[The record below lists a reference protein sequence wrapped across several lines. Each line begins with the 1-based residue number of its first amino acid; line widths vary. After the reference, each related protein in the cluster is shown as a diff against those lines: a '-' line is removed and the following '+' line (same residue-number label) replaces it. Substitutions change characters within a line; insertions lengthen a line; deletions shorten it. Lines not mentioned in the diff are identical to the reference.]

1 MTPAAVAENGAA
13 AAAVSSSEV
22 RFLLDGSDGNQRRTL
37 ELQHPG
43 GDADLAFKI
52 KTATKNGKER
62 YLASPLVSPSSGV
75 IHPGETLSIQ
85 VMFIEKKLKMLYQ
98 SYQRRGASV
107 LTNQG
112 GELMI
117 EASYVLSDHES
128 LEANSEKKSQTF
140 VSIAFD
146 VTENGTQANDFRPSL
161 VKVRD
166 PNEGGL
172 EDPADTIEKEYT
184 DAPQASELDIL
195 LSSPEQRPVS
205 SVTINPAA
213 EVQSD
218 LHSQIQREVS
228 QQLWRSMSV
237 QDVNP
242 HVEME
247 RMERHSLRIS
257 KGEETAL
264 TQEDME
270 MQYLKEYSRTKK
282 LSRDTFSFLVFAK
295 IFSTP
300 FIWGVMVF
308 TLQILFFSL
317 MAVEH
322 IHPQTDNPFGIPADV
337 DTTVRIVQFIS
348 LVVAVITQDD
358 IRSAINLAYESYDSE
373 AGLTKAFRGASKEKW
388 AFSIFCRF
396 VAGALGIFVT
406 FLLVMT
412 QDDSVE
418 LLLNFTAME
427 FVSKLDDVAFFV
439 ARQGFGGQ
447 ANQDAARIMER
458 KYRTKRSRRLT
469 RTFLLLIIFV
479 ALLAGWITIVVQQDS
494 SYYISDSV
502 HVQFS
507 DDFDSDLGTF
517 SGVYK
522 RVDGSMAG
530 LSIGYADY
538 YEVRSGGKAKL
549 GYCHSE
555 GAWTLT
561 YDEKGDGSE
570 LDSCN
575 WKAISDE
582 TASYDIMD
590 TATSPWFTRAEGI
603 PMKFPLKDAFHLT
616 DTSCKFLGDA
626 VCNGRGV
633 CKDDSCVCN
642 EGYFGLKC
650 EFGEPC
656 DTLATD
662 IRFGVFRG
670 NREWSTEFDILK
682 SENDEIVVSYNR
694 PVYYK
699 SYKDGVI
706 DIVMFVG
713 RRWVVTSSEML
724 SGFWNK
730 NNSVT
735 SEGQISTVLSDY
747 LSDFHAYYSK
757 NKIAFTTEPVDAR
770 SPEDSATPVEK
781 QWFRVKE
788 ASQKEMGI
796 QSVDLTSPVRTLL
809 LCSVCNNVSNP
820 CLYDGVCHAGGTCK
834 CSDAGAGKLCQIP
847 PLGTG
852 FCDPYFNSPGF
863 NFDGGDCCES
873 TCVSKD
879 FKCGKDRT
887 GFGDTGYYDC
897 KLEKGVWLPDSQCGS
912 DDPIDL
918 CPKGRENRPIVG
930 ARLSKAGSSVAL
942 SDNGKILAIGEPG
955 TATVRLFDKDG
966 SHWIQRGAE
975 VKGPAGS
982 DFGLTMAMSG
992 GIRHAV
998 SSPQASVRVTLVVGA
1013 PSIGLIRVYTC
1024 GTLECL
1030 MGAETAIDPRNN
1042 STEYADQKTASL
1054 YLHSIF
1060 AETLAMSKDGSTIVA
1075 NLPHDRNDT
1084 THPGPGNDLFIVYD
1098 WDGSNLV
1105 QRKNNVRA
1113 KGHNER
1119 EHDILGTPITQ
1130 ALASPMKHIGVLPA
1144 HYLSLSRNGDV
1155 LAVGDVY
1162 YRGNLY
1168 GDQWVIE
1175 YATINVE
1182 VYQWKDSGW
1191 EPRRGV
1197 QKLGNDDHFLDYFKK
1212 TYHHHSMDLSDDSLV
1227 IAVAS
1232 RYLSTVYE
1240 DGSSHGHQGVKVYF
1254 WNGVD
1259 WVERDFILIWE
1270 HDLTIY
1276 PSLSVALSSDGS
1288 VLTVGRNFDPS
1299 VIETFA
1305 WNGTNYEKVRGVLDA
1320 LPPTNLALSEDG
1332 SKLAVGLPESEK
1344 DQKGSV
1350 YVYTELPDSPKCDEG
1365 LALARLSFTVDDKP
1379 AGISWALKDGAG
1391 NVKLEG
1397 GPYKSVP
1404 GFTTFVHETCL
1415 DINDCFVLDVFALDN
1430 GGRFGGRYSVFL
1442 DGELTLSSR
1451 SDFDLMDRH
1460 RFGNCS
1466 SPCAEGETLSRFGFY
1481 KKDQYGTGDRFAL
1494 GIEEYCTPSDDCAR
1508 FYVANYENAT
1518 TIFCQPGIECFHNA
1532 VYTNGIVQGQASDMW
1547 DANDPLT
1554 KVSCHAKATVKGV
1567 CNPIPIGEC
1576 EDGIEPMN
1584 DCVSMLGYGA
1594 SDFSPQLYV
1603 NDTCEASVYGDVSEF
1618 ELFFNIT
1625 AEPVKVLAPLP
1636 AYSVVYSIP
1645 YGFSSTPVFDALS
1658 GKSVSYLVSD
1668 CKCDE

>member
-1 MTPAAVAENGAA
+1 
-13 AAAVSSSEV
+13 
-22 RFLLDGSDGNQRRTL
+22 
-37 ELQHPG
+37 
-43 GDADLAFKI
+43 
-52 KTATKNGKER
+52 
-62 YLASPLVSPSSGV
+62 
-75 IHPGETLSIQ
+75 
-85 VMFIEKKLKMLYQ
+85 
-98 SYQRRGASV
+98 
-107 LTNQG
+107 
-112 GELMI
+112 
-117 EASYVLSDHES
+117 
-128 LEANSEKKSQTF
+128 
-140 VSIAFD
+140 
-146 VTENGTQANDFRPSL
+146 
-161 VKVRD
+161 
-166 PNEGGL
+166 
-172 EDPADTIEKEYT
+172 
-184 DAPQASELDIL
+184 
-195 LSSPEQRPVS
+195 
-205 SVTINPAA
+205 
-213 EVQSD
+213 
-218 LHSQIQREVS
+218 
-228 QQLWRSMSV
+228 
-237 QDVNP
+237 
-242 HVEME
+242 
-247 RMERHSLRIS
+247 
-257 KGEETAL
+257 
-264 TQEDME
+264 
-270 MQYLKEYSRTKK
+270 
-282 LSRDTFSFLVFAK
+282 
-295 IFSTP
+295 
-300 FIWGVMVF
+300 
-308 TLQILFFSL
+308 
-317 MAVEH
+317 
-322 IHPQTDNPFGIPADV
+322 
-337 DTTVRIVQFIS
+337 
-348 LVVAVITQDD
+348 VVAVITQDD
-358 IRSAINLAYESYDSE
+358 VRSAINLAYESYDSE

-388 AFSIFCRF
+388 AFSVFCRF

-439 ARQGFGGQ
+439 ARQGYGGE

-469 RTFLLLIIFV
+469 RTFLLPIIFV
-479 ALLAGWITIVVQQDS
+479 ALLAGWVTIVIKQDNAA
-494 SYYISDSV
+494 YISDSV
-502 HVQFS
+502 YVQFS
-507 DDFDSDLGTF
+507 DDFNSDLGTF

-522 RVDGSMAG
+522 RADISMTG
-530 LSIGYADY
+530 LSTAYADY

-555 GAWTLT
+555 RAWTLT
-561 YDEKGDGSE
+561 YDENGDGSE

-582 TASYDIMD
+582 TVSYDIMK
-590 TATSPWFTRAEGI
+590 TATSPWFTKAEDI
-603 PMKFPLKDAFHLT
+603 PMKYPLNDAFHLT

-642 EGYFGLKC
+642 EGYFGLLC
-650 EFGEPC
+650 EFKEPC
-656 DTLATD
+656 DTLEAD
-662 IRFGVFRG
+662 IRFEEFRG
-670 NREWSTEFDILK
+670 NREWSTKFDILK

-694 PVYYK
+694 PVYYQE
-699 SYKDGVI
+699 YKDGVI
-706 DIVMFVG
+706 DILMFVG

-757 NKIAFTTEPVDAR
+757 NKIAFTTEPVDAL
-770 SPEDSATPVEK
+770 SPADSATPIEK

-788 ASQKEMGI
+788 ASQKEIGI
-796 QSVDLTSPVRTLL
+796 QPVDLTSPVSTLL

-820 CLYDGVCHAGGTCK
+820 CLYDGVCHTDGTCE
-834 CSDAGAGKLCQIP
+834 CSHAGAGALCQIT

-879 FKCGKDRT
+879 FTCGKDRR
-887 GFGDTGYYDC
+887 GSGDIGYYHC
-897 KLEKGVWLPDSQCGS
+897 KLEKGIWLPGSQCGS
-912 DDPIDL
+912 DDPKDL
-918 CPKGRENRPIVG
+918 CPKGRENRPIIG
-930 ARLSKAGSSVAL
+930 TKLSKAGSSVAL
-942 SDNGKILAIGEPG
+942 SDDGSILAIGEPG
-955 TATVRLFDKDG
+955 TATVRLFDRDG
-966 SHWIQRGAE
+966 SNWIQRGSE
-975 VKGPAGS
+975 MKGPAGS

-992 GIRHAV
+992 GIRDAV
-998 SSPQASVRVTLVVGA
+998 SGPQANVPVTLVVGA

-1024 GTLECL
+1024 ETLECL
-1030 MGAETAIDPRNN
+1030 LGAETVIDPRNN
-1042 STEYADQKTASL
+1042 STEYADQKTASF
-1054 YLHSIF
+1054 YLHTIF

-1105 QRKNNVRA
+1105 QRTNNVRS
-1113 KGHNER
+1113 KGLNETG
-1119 EHDILGTPITQ
+1119 HDVLGTLITQ
-1130 ALASPMKHIGVLPA
+1130 SLDSPMKHTGVFPA

-1168 GDQWVIE
+1168 GDEWVTE
-1175 YATINVE
+1175 YAAINVE

-1197 QKLGNDDHFLDYFKK
+1197 QNIGNIDHFLDYVK
-1212 TYHHHSMDLSDDSLV
+1212 TGYHHHSMDLSDDSLV

-1240 DGSSHGHQGVKVYF
+1240 DGFNHGHQGVKVYF

-1270 HDLTIY
+1270 HDLSIM

-1288 VLTVGRNFDPS
+1288 ILTVGRNFDPS

-1305 WNGTNYEKVRGVLDA
+1305 WNGTNYEKVRGDLDA

-1332 SKLAVGLPESEK
+1332 STLAVGLPESEN

-1365 LALARLSFTVDDKP
+1365 LTLARLSFTVDDYP
-1379 AGISWALKDGAG
+1379 SGNSWALKDGAG

-1397 GPYKSVP
+1397 GPHKSVP
-1404 GFTTFVHETCL
+1404 SFTTFVQETCL
-1415 DINDCFVLDVFALDN
+1415 DINDCFMLDVFALDN
-1430 GGRFGGRYSVFL
+1430 GGRFGGGYSVFL
-1442 DGELTLSSR
+1442 DGELALSSG
-1451 SDFDLMDRH
+1451 SNFDVADRH
-1460 RFGNCS
+1460 RLGNCS
-1466 SPCAEGETLSRFGFY
+1466 SPCAEGETPSRFLFQ
-1481 KKDQYGTGDRFAL
+1481 KKDQYGTGDRTAL

-1518 TIFCQPGIECFHNA
+1518 TLFCQPGFDCFNGN
-1532 VYTNGIVQGQASDMW
+1532 VYTNGITQGKVVDTW
-1547 DANDPLT
+1547 DVDDPLT
-1554 KVSCHAKATVKGV
+1554 RTSCYAKATVQGV

-1584 DCVSMLGYGA
+1584 DCVSMLGFGA
-1594 SDFSPQLYV
+1594 SDFSPQLFV
-1603 NDTCEASVYGDVSEF
+1603 NETCATSVYGAEIPF
-1618 ELFFNIT
+1618 ELFFNSSGEAVYVT
-1625 AEPVKVLAPLP
+1625 APRPSF
-1636 AYSVVYSIP
+1636 SVTYSIP
-1645 YGFSSTPVFDALS
+1645 YGFTSTPVFDALS
-1658 GKSVSYLVSD
+1658 GKSVSYLVSN
-1668 CKCDE
+1668 CQCE